1 MGAWGKG
8 IYDNDDACDFVGE
21 VVDSLDLSRINAAVN
36 ESPQRQP
43 VPRSPSSLLHRAWSP
58 RTSLPGCTPGQWGDR
73 NSYTGVIAQWA
84 ERAKVSAS
92 DEPCSKPAR
101 SSNACAPEPSE
112 LRLELWSDDPDP
124 ETWHAALDTLL
135 QRLS

>member
-21 VVDSLDLSRINAAVN
+21 VVDSLDLSRIHAAVN
-36 ESPQRQP
+36 EVLNANHTLEAPLAAQGLVAADVVARL
-43 VPRSPSSLLHRAWSP
+43 R
-58 RTSLPGCTPGQWGDR
+58 GQWGDR

-84 ERAKVSAS
+84 ERANVTAS
-92 DEPCSKPAR
+92 DELLLKAR
-101 SSNACAPEPSE
+101 QVVHRVRTEPSE
-112 LRLELWSDDPDP
+112 LLELWSDDPDP
-124 ETWHAALDTLL
+124 ETWHATLDTLL

>member
-36 ESPQRQP
+36 EVLNANQYLEAPLAAQGLVAADVVARL
-43 VPRSPSSLLHRAWSP
+43 R
-58 RTSLPGCTPGQWGDR
+58 GQWGDR
-73 NSYTGVIAQWA
+73 NSYTGVIAQWV

-92 DEPCSKPAR
+92 DELLVKAR
-101 SSNACAPEPSE
+101 QVVQRVRTEPSE
-112 LRLELWSDDPDP
+112 LLELWSDDPDP
-124 ETWHAALDTLL
+124 ETWHATLDTLL

>member
-21 VVDSLDLSRINAAVN
+21 VVDSLDLSRIDSAVN
-36 ESPQRQP
+36 EVLNANTYLEAPLAAQGLVAADVVARL
-43 VPRSPSSLLHRAWSP
+43 R
-58 RTSLPGCTPGQWGDR
+58 GEWGDR

-84 ERAKVSAS
+84 ERANVTAS
-92 DEPCSKPAR
+92 DELLRKAR
-101 SSNACAPEPSE
+101 QVVQRVRTEPSE
-112 LRLELWSDDPDP
+112 LLELWSDDPDP
-124 ETWHAALDTLL
+124 ETWHATLDTLL

>member
-21 VVDSLDLSRINAAVN
+21 VVDSLDLSRIDAAVDEVLN
-36 ESPQRQP
+36 ANQYLEAPLAAQGLVAADVVARL
-43 VPRSPSSLLHRAWSP
+43 R
-58 RTSLPGCTPGQWGDR
+58 GQWGDR

-92 DEPCSKPAR
+92 DELLLKAR
-101 SSNACAPEPSE
+101 QVVQRVRTEPSE
-112 LRLELWSDDPDP
+112 LLELWSDDPDP
-124 ETWHAALDTLL
+124 ETWHATLDTLL

>member
-36 ESPQRQP
+36 EVLDANPYLEAPLAAQGLVAADVVARL
-43 VPRSPSSLLHRAWSP
+43 R
-58 RTSLPGCTPGQWGDR
+58 GQWGDR
-73 NSYTGVIAQWA
+73 NSYTGVIQQWA
-84 ERAKVSAS
+84 ERANVTAS
-92 DEPCSKPAR
+92 DELLLKAR
-101 SSNACAPEPSE
+101 QVVHRVRTEPSE
-112 LRLELWSDDPDP
+112 LLELWSDDPDP
-124 ETWHAALDTLL
+124 ETWHATLDTLL

>member
-36 ESPQRQP
+36 EVLNANQYLEAPLAAQGLVAADVVARL
-43 VPRSPSSLLHRAWSP
+43 R
-58 RTSLPGCTPGQWGDR
+58 GQWGDR

-92 DEPCSKPAR
+92 DELLLKAR
-101 SSNACAPEPSE
+101 QVVQRVRTEPSE
-112 LRLELWSDDPDP
+112 LLELWSDDPDP
-124 ETWHAALDTLL
+124 ETWHATLDTLL

>member
-36 ESPQRQP
+36 EVLNANQYLEAPLAAQGLVAADVVARL
-43 VPRSPSSLLHRAWSP
+43 R
-58 RTSLPGCTPGQWGDR
+58 GQWGDR

-92 DEPCSKPAR
+92 DELLLKAR
-101 SSNACAPEPSE
+101 QVVHRVRTEPSE
-112 LRLELWSDDPDP
+112 LLELWSDDPDP
-124 ETWHAALDTLL
+124 ETWHATLDTLL

>member
-36 ESPQRQP
+36 EVLNANQYLEAPLAAQGLVAADVVARL
-43 VPRSPSSLLHRAWSP
+43 R
-58 RTSLPGCTPGQWGDR
+58 GQWGDR

-92 DEPCSKPAR
+92 DELLLRAR
-101 SSNACAPEPSE
+101 QVVQRVRTEPSE
-112 LRLELWSDDPDP
+112 LLELWSDDPDP
-124 ETWHAALDTLL
+124 ETWHATLDTLL

>member
-21 VVDSLDLSRINAAVN
+21 VVDTLDLSRINAAVN
-36 ESPQRQP
+36 EVLNANQYLEAPLAAQGLVAADVVARL
-43 VPRSPSSLLHRAWSP
+43 R
-58 RTSLPGCTPGQWGDR
+58 GQWGDR

-92 DEPCSKPAR
+92 DELLLKAR
-101 SSNACAPEPSE
+101 QVVHRVRTEPSE
-112 LRLELWSDDPDP
+112 LLELWSDDPDP
-124 ETWHAALDTLL
+124 ETWHATLDTLL

>member
-36 ESPQRQP
+36 EVLDANQYLEAPLAAQGLVAADVVARL
-43 VPRSPSSLLHRAWSP
+43 R
-58 RTSLPGCTPGQWGDR
+58 GQWGDR

-84 ERAKVSAS
+84 ERANVTAS
-92 DEPCSKPAR
+92 DELLLKAR
-101 SSNACAPEPSE
+101 QVVHRVRTEPSE
-112 LRLELWSDDPDP
+112 LLELWSDDPDP
-124 ETWHAALDTLL
+124 ETWHATLDTLL
-135 QRLS
+135 QRLT

>member
-21 VVDSLDLSRINAAVN
+21 VVDSLDLSRIHAAVN
-36 ESPQRQP
+36 EVLNANQTLEAPLAAQGLVAADVVARL
-43 VPRSPSSLLHRAWSP
+43 R
-58 RTSLPGCTPGQWGDR
+58 GQWGER

-84 ERAKVSAS
+84 ERANLTAS
-92 DEPCSKPAR
+92 DELLLKAR
-101 SSNACAPEPSE
+101 QVVHRVRTEPSE
-112 LRLELWSDDPDP
+112 LLELWSDDPDP
-124 ETWHAALDTLL
+124 ETWHATLDTLL

>member
-21 VVDSLDLSRINAAVN
+21 VVDSLDLSRIDSAVN
-36 ESPQRQP
+36 DVLNANSYLEAPLAAQGLVAADVIARL
-43 VPRSPSSLLHRAWSP
+43 RGEWS
-58 RTSLPGCTPGQWGDR
+58 DR

-84 ERAKVSAS
+84 ERAKVTAS
-92 DEPCSKPAR
+92 DELLLKAR
-101 SSNACAPEPSE
+101 QVVQRVRTEPSE
-112 LRLELWSDDPDP
+112 LLELWSDDPDP
-124 ETWHAALDTLL
+124 ETWHATLDTLL